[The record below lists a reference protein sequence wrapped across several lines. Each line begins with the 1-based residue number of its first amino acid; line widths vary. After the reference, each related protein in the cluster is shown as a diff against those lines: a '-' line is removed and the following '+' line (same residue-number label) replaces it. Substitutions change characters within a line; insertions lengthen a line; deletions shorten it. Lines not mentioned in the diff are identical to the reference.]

1 MKLTFNRIKY
11 QNLMSVGQKPVDI
24 QLDSFKKSL
33 ITGKNGGGKSTMLE
47 AVCFGLFGTPF
58 RKIKKGQLVNTQNK
72 KNMLVEL
79 WFSLGKDEYHIKRGI
94 KPNVFDVTKNGE
106 KWDESSS
113 LKDFQSRLEESIGVS
128 PTAFKQIVVLGT
140 AGYTPFME
148 LSTPNRRKLV
158 EELLEVAVL
167 GMMADLNKGELKGIT
182 QEMTIIENKI
192 ESVRR
197 EIDAHQTY
205 IDKQKETE
213 GNHVDDL
220 KAEFDGHLRQVLT
233 YREQVSALDTEMLSL
248 SEQIDNSLSGK
259 IIQYTAALTKLSDL
273 LTDRESMLESF
284 KSGKCP
290 TCSQAFQDHDKIQ
303 ATEHG
308 ISDIVQKQKD
318 VSEKLDTMKQDALKS
333 QQLNEQMR
341 ELQGRSSDLKSKM
354 SVHVESAK
362 SLKSKIK
369 DAEVS
374 VDIDYSKV
382 DTLRAE
388 MTELKDEKTKLFD
401 QKYTRTLAAD
411 LLKDSGI
418 KASIV
423 KRYIP
428 VFNKKI
434 NHYLKI
440 MGADYTFTIDEEFNE
455 KIKSRGREDFSYES
469 FSQGE
474 RARIDLSLLFTWRD
488 ISSLVTGLE
497 INLLILDEVGDGA
510 TDTEGVKAI
519 FKIIDSLKEANVFII
534 SHREE
539 HDKENFGR
547 WLQMVK
553 KGRFSVMEVKH
564 EQKGS

>member
-79 WFSLGKDEYHIKRGI
+79 WFSLGKDEYHVKRGI

-167 GMMADLNKGELKGIT
+167 GMMADLNKGELKSIT

-233 YREQVSALDTEMLSL
+233 YRDQVSALDTEMLSI

-290 TCSQAFQDHDKIQ
+290 TCNQAFQDHDKIQ

-333 QQLNEQMR
+333 QQLTEQMR
-341 ELQGRSSDLKSKM
+341 EIQGRASDLKSKM

-362 SLKSKIK
+362 SLKIKIK
-369 DAEVS
+369 DAETS

-382 DTLRAE
+382 DTLRSE
-388 MTELKDEKTKLFD
+388 MSELKDEKTKLFD

-564 EQKGS
+564 EQK